1 MAGRVSDQCFSPI
14 FSGKLVEEVLRTA
27 GSWLKRIREE
37 GLESPLII
45 GFD

>member
-1 MAGRVSDQCFSPI
+1 MAGRGSDQCFSPI
-14 FSGKLVEEVLRTA
+14 SSGKLVEEILA

-45 GFD
+45 GFA